1 MSSSLDLSQS
11 HFWFISENLTAK
23 QAWLWLLQNGFN
35 TFLDTAAVVAAVGR
49 VFVSLDKQT

>member
-1 MSSSLDLSQS
+1 MSSSIDLSQS

>member
-23 QAWLWLLQNGFN
+23 QAWLWLLQNGFD